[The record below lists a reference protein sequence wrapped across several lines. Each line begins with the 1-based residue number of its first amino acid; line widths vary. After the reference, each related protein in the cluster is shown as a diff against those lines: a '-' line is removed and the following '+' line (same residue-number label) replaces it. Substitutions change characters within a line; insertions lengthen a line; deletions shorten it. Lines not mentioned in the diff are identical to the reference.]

1 MCCGST
7 LPSTRACPREHD
19 GPVNEPRP
27 DPDALLR
34 TLAQQ
39 GEHQGR
45 LKVFLGAAPGVGKT
59 YEMLAQAAARR
70 DAGEDVVVGIIET
83 HGRSGTEDKARGF
96 ETIARRMID
105 HGGQQLG
112 EMDIDAIL
120 ARRPGLVLIDELA
133 HTNAP
138 TSRHDKRWQDVEEVL
153 AAGID
158 VFSTLNVQHLE
169 SLNDVVASFTK
180 VRVRETLPDRVLDR
194 AEIEVVDI
202 PPGELIERLKAG
214 KVYVPQEASRALAH
228 FFSRSNLTALRE
240 LALRRAAQA
249 VDTQMLDYL
258 RAHALAGSWAAGDR
272 VMVAV
277 GGKTGADEVVRA
289 GKRLADSLCAPWTAV
304 HIETSATD
312 KATQQAREALSAAL
326 HLAAQLG
333 GQVATIPAADVAEG
347 LARMAGELRATVV
360 VLGAGAP
367 RRFWPGVGV
376 HHRLAARGVEAALHC
391 VPIAAAPAAVSAPA
405 TGPRASGAPWAGLAG
420 LLPVSLLIAL
430 VTLAGTLIASLG
442 NITNIALLFLLP
454 VMLAAT
460 RYGLQA
466 GILSGLL
473 SSLAYN
479 FFFIP
484 PLYTFTIADPQN
496 LITVIV
502 LLAVAV
508 VSSHLAGRLRDTALL
523 SRRSAAQNSA
533 LAGFARLLT
542 GIATIEELGQVL
554 CAESG
559 RLLGAQTVLLRPVD
573 GRLEVCAAVPPA
585 HRLETLDHAAAQWC
599 LANRRPAGRGSDTLT
614 ASEWLF
620 QPVEAGGRV
629 MAVFG
634 VANADAERPVRADL
648 LPLLASFLDQA
659 GLGFDRILVEADRSQ
674 IRQLEERDRL
684 RAALLSSISHDLR
697 TPLTSVIG
705 LLGDLV
711 PAGPDQAEVLTLAR
725 AEAERLQRFV
735 VNLLDMVRIE
745 AGAVD
750 LHPEPLDLAEAVTS
764 AAHDL
769 RRLLADRPLRIAI
782 APDLPLVRLDARL
795 LHHCL
800 INLIENAAKYSP
812 AGAPIIVAA
821 RRLREG
827 LDLCVLD
834 EGPGLPEGS
843 ERRVFETF
851 TRLEGSDRKG
861 GTGLGLAIVKGFA
874 EAMGLSVHAANRD
887 DAGGA
892 CFTLHMGENI
902 VFKEEIAP

>member
-7 LPSTRACPREHD
+7 LRSTRRRAREHKP
-19 GPVNEPRP
+19 PVNESRP

-34 TLAQQ
+34 TLAQEASQ
-39 GEHQGR
+39 QGR

-59 YEMLAQAAARR
+59 YEMLSEAAARR
-70 DAGEDVVVGIIET
+70 DAGEDVVVGVIET
-83 HGRSGTEDKARGF
+83 HGRADTEARLQGF
-96 ETIARRMID
+96 EVIPRKVID
-105 HGGQQLG
+105 HRGQVLS

-120 ARRPGLVLIDELA
+120 ARRPALVLIDELA

-158 VFSTLNVQHLE
+158 VFSTINIQHLE

-202 PPGELIERLKAG
+202 PPDELIERLRAG

-228 FFSRSNLTALRE
+228 FFSKSNLTALRE

-249 VDTQMLDYL
+249 VDAQMLDYL
-258 RAHALAGSWAAGDR
+258 RAHALAGTWAAGDR
-272 VMVAV
+272 VLVAV
-277 GGKTGADEVVRA
+277 GGDGGDEVVRA

-304 HIETSATD
+304 HIETAAAEKRAPET
-312 KATQQAREALSAAL
+312 REHLASTL

-333 GQVATIPAADVAEG
+333 GQVATIPATDAAEG

-360 VLGAGAP
+360 VVGAGAAP
-367 RRFWPGVGV
+367 RRFWRRPPV
-376 HHRLAARGVEAALHC
+376 HRQLAGRGLEAALHI
-391 VPIAAAPAAVSAPA
+391 VPVAAAPDAPA
-405 TGPRASGAPWAGLAG
+405 VAPRREADLAPW
-420 LLPVSLLIAL
+420 LLPPGMAPVSLLIAG

-442 NITNIALLFLLP
+442 NITNIALLYLLP

-460 RYGLQA
+460 RYGLWT
-466 GILSGLL
+466 GILSGLI

-484 PLYTFTIADPQN
+484 PIHTFTISDPQN

-502 LLAVAV
+502 LLTVAV
-508 VSSHLAGRLRDTALL
+508 VSSHLAGRLRETALL

-533 LAGFARLLT
+533 LAGFARQLT
-542 GIATIEELGQVL
+542 GIGTVEELARVL
-554 CAESG
+554 CAESA
-559 RLLGAQTVLLRPVD
+559 RLLAGRTALLRPEG
-573 GRLEVCAAVPPA
+573 GRLDLCAACPPDA
-585 HRLETLDHAAAQWC
+585 TLQPLDHAAAQWC
-599 LANRRPAGRGSDTLT
+599 LDNHRPAGRGSDTLT

-634 VANADAERPVRADL
+634 VANPDTETPVRADL
-648 LPLLASFLDQA
+648 LPLLISFLDQA
-659 GLGFDRILVEADRSQ
+659 GLAFDRILLEADMAQ
-674 IRQLEERDRL
+674 VRQLEERDRL
-684 RAALLSSISHDLR
+684 RAALLSSVSHDLR

-711 PAGPDQAEVLTLAR
+711 PANAEQERVIPLAR

-735 VNLLDMVRIE
+735 ANLLDMVRIE
-745 AGAVD
+745 AGAIN
-750 LHPEPLDLAEAVTS
+750 LHPEPVDLAEAVTS
-764 AAHDL
+764 AVHDL
-769 RRLLADRPLRIAI
+769 RRLLGGRAVRIEI

-795 LHHCL
+795 FHHCL
-800 INLIENAAKYSP
+800 INLIENAAKYGDP
-812 AGAPIIVAA
+812 DTPIRVVG
-821 RRLREG
+821 LRDRHG
-827 LDLCVLD
+827 LDLSVID
-834 EGPGLPEGS
+834 QGPGLPAGS
-843 ERRVFETF
+843 ETRVFETF
-851 TRLEGSDRKG
+851 ARLEGSDRKG

-874 EAMGLSVHAANRD
+874 EAMGLKASAANRAD
-887 DAGGA
+887 GAGA
-892 CFTLHMGENI
+892 IFTLRMGANHLCKDEP
-902 VFKEEIAP
+902 EA

>member
-1 MCCGST
+1 
-7 LPSTRACPREHD
+7 
-19 GPVNEPRP
+19 VNEQRP

-34 TLAQQ
+34 SLAQQ
-39 GEHQGR
+39 NEQQGR

-70 DAGEDVVVGIIET
+70 DSGEDVVVGVIET
-83 HGRSGTEDKARGF
+83 HGRAGTEDKLQGF
-96 ETIARRMID
+96 EIVPRRIIE
-105 HGGQQLG
+105 HGGQPLA

-120 ARRPGLVLIDELA
+120 VRRPALVLIDELA

-194 AEIEVVDI
+194 AQIEVVDI
-202 PPGELIERLKAG
+202 PPDELIERLKAG

-228 FFSRSNLTALRE
+228 FFSKSNLTALRE

-249 VDTQMLDYL
+249 VDAQMLDYL

-272 VMVAV
+272 VLVAV
-277 GGKTGADEVVRA
+277 GGGGEEVVRA
-289 GKRLADSLCAPWTAV
+289 GKRLADALCAPWTAA
-304 HIETSATD
+304 HIETAGSD
-312 KATQQAREALSAAL
+312 KSSQPAREALASAL

-347 LARMAGELRATVV
+347 LARMAGELRATAI
-360 VLGAGAP
+360 VLGTSGP
-367 RRFWPGVGV
+367 RRLWQKPPL
-376 HHRLAARGVEAALHC
+376 HLALASAGLDAALHC
-391 VPIAAAPAAVSAPA
+391 VPVAPKPMAKAP
-405 TGPRASGAPWAGLAG
+405 TQAPSWLIPAG

-460 RYGLQA
+460 RYGLWT
-466 GILSGLL
+466 GILAGLL

-484 PLYTFTIADPQN
+484 PLYTFTIEHPQN

-502 LLAVAV
+502 LLAVAI
-508 VSSHLAGRLRDTALL
+508 VSSHLAGALRDTALL

-542 GIATIEELGQVL
+542 GIATVEELGQVL
-554 CAESG
+554 CGESA
-559 RLLGAQTVLLRPVD
+559 RLLGAQTILLRPLNS
-573 GRLEVCAAVPPA
+573 RLEVCAAVPPDHA
-585 HRLETLDHAAAQWC
+585 LQTLDHAAAQWC
-599 LANRRPAGRGSDTLT
+599 LDNRRPAGRGSDTLT

-629 MAVFG
+629 MAVLG
-634 VANADAERPVRADL
+634 VANPDAERPVRADL
-648 LPLLASFLDQA
+648 LPLLTSFLDQA
-659 GLGFDRILVEADRSQ
+659 GLGFDRILLEAERAQ
-674 IRQLEERDRL
+674 IRQLEERDAL
-684 RAALLSSISHDLR
+684 RATLLSSISHDLR
-697 TPLTSVIG
+697 TPLTAVLG

-711 PAGPDQAEVLTLAR
+711 PANPNQAEVITLAR
-725 AEAERLQRFV
+725 AEGERLQRFV

-745 AGAVD
+745 AGAVE

-769 RRLLADRPLRIAI
+769 RRTLGERAMRIDI
-782 APDLPLVRLDARL
+782 PSDLPLARLDARL

-812 AGAPIIVAA
+812 DATPISIVAQ
-821 RRLREG
+821 RSQQG
-827 LDLCVLD
+827 LDLSVLD
-834 EGPGLPEGS
+834 EGPGLPHGS
-843 ERRVFETF
+843 EIRVFETF

-874 EAMGLSVHAANRD
+874 EAMGLGVRAANRGD
-887 DAGGA
+887 TQGA
-892 CFTLHMGENI
+892 CFTIHIGEDHLL
-902 VFKEEIAP
+902 KESDPA